1 MILRLIKQIPASCA
15 LAFCIYIPLVLA
27 ESNIQ
32 TGLWQ
37 LIKEKQGIQVYTQ
50 AVPGSSLLKVKTQV
64 TIKSSIPHIQSI
76 LDNAQHRKNWIPFLN
91 HSSVKHVFSATDKL
105 EYSHFHA
112 PWPASDRDFV
122 YRISLTHQD
131 NSRLIYQM
139 KSELYSVLPENKG
152 IIRAELIESIYTLSK
167 IDEQHTRVELIFH
180 ADPKGWLPAW
190 IINIIQKT
198 LPYMILRNLRIEAS
212 KQAV

>member
-1 MILRLIKQIPASCA
+1 MILRFFKQIPASWA
-15 LAFCIYIPLVLA
+15 IAFCIYSPLNLA
-27 ESNIQ
+27 EDSIQ
-32 TGLWQ
+32 ADSWRLV
-37 LIKEKQGIQVYTQ
+37 KEKQGIQVYTQ
-50 AVPGSSLLKVKTQV
+50 AVQESSLIKVKTQV
-64 TIKSSIPHIQSI
+64 VIKNTIPHIQSI
-76 LDNAQHRKNWIPFLN
+76 LDNAQQRKKWIPFLN

-112 PWPASDRDFV
+112 PWPTSDRDFV
-122 YRISLTHQD
+122 YRIILTHQD
-131 NSRLIYQM
+131 NNKLIYKM
-139 KSELYSVLPENKG
+139 KSESYSALPENNG
-152 IIRAELIESIYTLSK
+152 IIRAELVESIYTLSK

-198 LPYMILRNLRIEAS
+198 LPYMILRNLRVEAS